1 MSRLVAGAALLVV
14 LALGMAACEADP
26 EAGEVPVQAPSV
38 VTQAEAPLLAEP
50 GPEEVLI
57 EEEEELAPSAPVQ
70 VARKKPVAKKTKQ
83 EPAPPP
89 KGMRRARL
97 GKPSPQSRALESG
110 QIKRI
115 ISERIPQVR
124 ACYERELKKN
134 SALAGKVLV
143 AWTIREDGSVTS
155 PKAKKNTTGNRALV
169 PCITKA
175 VSKWRFPKSG
185 SPSDVEFPFVFRS
198 KEDWR

>member
-1 MSRLVAGAALLVV
+1 MSRSIAVATILVV
-14 LALGMAACEADP
+14 LALDLAGCESGT
-26 EAGEVPVQAPSV
+26 EAE
-38 VTQAEAPLLAEP
+38 EAPLEAPPVVSDVEAPVLAEP
-50 GPEEVLI
+50 GPDEVLI
-57 EEEEELAPSAPVQ
+57 EEEEESLSPAPQQ
-70 VARKKPVAKKTKQ
+70 VVRKKPAAQKVQQ

-97 GKPSPQSRALESG
+97 GKPSTQSRVLDSG

-134 SALAGKVLV
+134 SGLAGKVLV

-155 PKAKKNTTGNRALV
+155 PKARTNTTGNRALV